1 MSGICQGSDT
11 RRLSL
16 TPVRFYILSNC
27 NMHIHLLS
35 IFPDSFTS
43 RLQTSLISKA
53 QSRQIITFH
62 TIDPRDFCDDRGQY
76 VDDEIYGGGAGM
88 LLKAKPFIDAVN
100 SLLPIIKDTAWKVVY
115 LTPSPLM
122 RNQSLAYEYAAL
134 DHLIIISGRYEGID
148 ERMCQ
153 YLADHYD
160 DHFVKISLGEYI
172 LLGGEA
178 AAMVVVESIVR
189 LIPWVIKESASH
201 LIESYDPSKSQPTIE
216 YPHYTRPDEVYGYT
230 IPPVLKSGHHLHI
243 QQRRDDHTQR
253 L

>member
-189 LIPWVIKESASH
+189 LIP
-201 LIESYDPSKSQPTIE
+201 
-216 YPHYTRPDEVYGYT
+216 
-230 IPPVLKSGHHLHI
+230 
-243 QQRRDDHTQR
+243 
-253 L
+253 